1 MIWETKGEIIV
12 INICSL
18 RGRDPS
24 AETQC
29 RRFCTVGSEVSVA
42 EVSEVSLAAR
52 AMVSKERAVRLC
64 KGWKTCI

>member
-24 AETQC
+24 AETQW

-42 EVSEVSLAAR
+42 EVSEVSLATG
-52 AMVSKERAVRLC
+52 AMVSKERAVRFC
-64 KGWKTCI
+64 KC

>member
-12 INICSL
+12 INIYSL

-24 AETQC
+24 AETQW

-42 EVSEVSLAAR
+42 EVSLAAR
-52 AMVSKERAVRLC
+52 AMVSKERAVRLY